1 MFNKGDVAVCK
12 ENEKGNLSITIGKG
26 YTVSSASKHHVEIT
40 NDNGY
45 VQHYLVERF
54 QAPLAQIKLEVGKTY
69 VTAGDYVVHIT
80 ATLPAS
86 NEYFATVET
95 SPGVNAGGSPI
106 KQVATDRTGNS
117 RHWGWAYRS
126 NGTINLGNEWGEKLR
141 IIKEV
146 SKLMPA
152 PKGFCYK
159 DGFPQL
165 RSPKAGEWY
174 ISVIGGEDAIY
185 AEHDEPKSIIRIV
198 LEKEVDKM
206 GIPHLP
212 KLPDGYKFAS
222 KPPEHRKPKK
232 GEWFLGVCNKPD
244 QADADFINSS
254 YYIISKIEEKTP
266 ETYPRY
272 YETGDR
278 ANYAYRE
285 RVSENEYRV
294 VSFDGTS
301 GNLYAWDTRGRSVD
315 DIELNKDVALGRLVK
330 VGSTP
335 APPKITNLCVEI
347 ASMTPAPAMK
357 NEAQNAATAPQKPQS
372 YFSYWVSE
380 PLGNMF
386 GVVKRSVR
394 YVVISSVLAGTGYVA
409 LNPVKS
415 VGFVKSCIPKVHV
428 KFGGEA
434 K

>member
-26 YTVSSASKHHVEIT
+26 YTVISASKHHVEIT
-40 NDNGY
+40 NDNGF

-54 QAPLAQIKLEVGKTY
+54 QPPSAQIKLEVGKTY

-80 ATLPAS
+80 AMLPAP

-95 SPGVNAGGSPI
+95 SPGVNAGRSTI
-106 KQVATDRTGNS
+106 QQVATDRTGNS
-117 RHWGWAYRS
+117 RHWGWAYRPD
-126 NGTINLGNEWGEKLR
+126 GTINLGNEWGEKLK
-141 IIKEV
+141 IVKEV

-152 PKGFCYK
+152 PKGFRYK

-174 ISVIGGEDAIY
+174 MSCMSGDPIEANRDESKTITRVI
-185 AEHDEPKSIIRIV
+185 

-212 KLPDGYKFAS
+212 TLPDGYKFAS

-244 QADADFINSS
+244 QADHDFVNSS
-254 YYIISKIEEKTP
+254 YYILSKIEEKTP
-266 ETYPRY
+266 ETYPKY
-272 YETGDR
+272 YETSDR
-278 ANYAYRE
+278 SRYAYRE
-285 RVSENEYRV
+285 RISENEYRV
-294 VSFDGTS
+294 VNYDGTPE
-301 GNLYAWDTRGRSVD
+301 GICKWDGRGHVID

-335 APPKITNLCVEI
+335 APPKITNLCVEVEV
-347 ASMTPAPAMK
+347 K
-357 NEAQNAATAPQKPQS
+357 KAATTTTKPQS
-372 YFSYWVSE
+372 HFSYWVSE
-380 PLGNMF
+380 PLSNMF

-428 KFGGEA
+428 KFGSEPLSPR
-434 K
+434 KEIR

>member
-12 ENEKGNLSITIGKG
+12 ENEKGRLSITIGKG
-26 YTVSSASKHHVEIT
+26 YPILSASKHHVEIT
-40 NDNGY
+40 NDNG
-45 VQHYLVERF
+45 VTQSYLIERF
-54 QAPLAQIKLEVGKTY
+54 QPPLTQIKLEVGKTY

-80 ATLPAS
+80 AMLPAT

-95 SPGVNAGGSPI
+95 SPGVNAGRSTI
-106 KQVATDRTGNS
+106 QQVATERTGDF
-117 RHWGWAYRS
+117 RRYGWSYRS
-126 NGTINLGNEWGEKLR
+126 DGTINLGNEWGEKLK
-141 IIKEV
+141 IVKEV

-159 DGFPQL
+159 GGFPQL

-174 ISVIGGEDAIY
+174 ISAISGEDAIY
-185 AEHDEPKSIIRIV
+185 AEYDEPKSIIRIV
-198 LEKEVDKM
+198 LEKEADKM

-212 KLPDGYKFAS
+212 KLPDGYKFTS

-232 GEWFLGVCNKPD
+232 GEWFLGFCNKPD

-266 ETYPRY
+266 ETYPKY

-301 GNLYAWDTRGRSVD
+301 GKLYEWDTRGRSVD
-315 DIELNKDVALGRLVK
+315 DIELNKDVALGRIKKPVAQ
-330 VGSTP
+330 TP
-335 APPKITNLCVEI
+335 APPKIDLCVEVEV
-347 ASMTPAPAMK
+347 K
-357 NEAQNAATAPQKPQS
+357 KVATTTTKPQS
-372 YFSYWVSE
+372 HFSYWVSE

-386 GVVKRSVR
+386 GAVKRSVR